1 MNTPATETTTAPS
14 PLKPRTAAIK
24 AKLIAD
30 LRGFLHGKI
39 DELDLSNSIDDTIA
53 LVAPLE
59 TELAAAND
67 LAKGY
72 AEQNASFA
80 KYISDYSVM
89 SGKYYALA
97 LSAVAS
103 AERLTAVMS
112 APLSD
117 PTSKQAWTVFTDTIQ
132 AVRESLADIKPV
144 EMTGSLAMLRE
155 RVRQLTAEGWTP
167 EHDRQHK
174 PRELA
179 EAGLCYVIAGHAL
192 MTGDKFDMIAAPMGA
207 WPWVPTWWKP
217 AYDPLRNLEKG
228 GALLAAA
235 WDRQKIAEKEGK

>member
-1 MNTPATETTTAPS
+1 MNNTPTNPTVTADIRALRAQIIEALPHGTE
-14 PLKPRTAAIK
+14 
-24 AKLIAD
+24 
-30 LRGFLHGKI
+30 I
-39 DELDLSNSIDDTIA
+39 DEDRIDGL
-53 LVAPLE
+53 LVTFHAAQGAK
-59 TELAAAND
+59 LAAAND

-155 RVRQLTAEGWTP
+155 RVRQLTVEGWTP
-167 EHDRQHK
+167 EHDKQNK

-192 MTGDKFDMIAAPMGA
+192 LSGDKFDMIAAPMGA
-207 WPWVPTWWKP
+207 WPWSPEWWKP
-217 AYDPLRNLEKG
+217 AAEPLRNLEKG
-228 GALLAAA
+228 CALLAAA
-235 WDRQKIAEKEGK
+235 WDRQVVAAKEGK